1 MPLNEADISRGFK
14 DISLSFSRHPI
25 TNDIPAIFNEDAIK
39 KSVMNLVRTKI
50 GERFFN
56 PLLGSNIEAMLFE
69 LTTNRLDDALIEEIR
84 NTINNFE
91 PRVNLRDVS
100 INGDFDNNEIY
111 AEIVYDIIGLPVP
124 TQTLSFV
131 LQPTRY

>member
-56 PLLGSNIEAMLFE
+56 ALLGSNIEAMLFE

>member
-1 MPLNEADISRGFK
+1 MPLKETDISKGFK

-25 TNDIPAIFNEDAIK
+25 TNDIPVIYNEDAIK
-39 KSVMNLVRTKI
+39 KSVMNLVRTKL

-56 PLLGSNIEAMLFE
+56 PLIGSNVEAMLFE
-69 LTTNRLDDALIEEIR
+69 LTTSGLDDAIVEEIR
-84 NTINNFE
+84 TSINNFE
-91 PRVNLRDVS
+91 PRVVLRNVS
-100 INGDFDNNEIY
+100 VNSDFDDNELDV
-111 AEIVYDIIGLPVP
+111 EVVYDIIGLPVP

>member
-111 AEIVYDIIGLPVP
+111 AEIVYDIIGLSVP